1 MADSHWNI
9 KNYSC
14 FWPLRWSP
22 VICSWPYVSGYGY
35 MNVVEPNAANPKL
48 KEFDDARDFVDFLVS
63 GTNAMAVIVGI
74 RADGPC
80 KTCRWPKHSW
90 ATIPASIHTS
100 RTNTGPDGTFTD
112 ADVEDMVK
120 FPLITMEKWQG
131 TDATDASGK
140 RVFIWEEDAWINSAK
155 KLKAKNPDVSVE
167 IQRLPCF
174 KMLLI
179 C

>member
-1 MADSHWNI
+1 
-9 KNYSC
+9 
-14 FWPLRWSP
+14 
-22 VICSWPYVSGYGY
+22 
-35 MNVVEPNAANPKL
+35 
-48 KEFDDARDFVDFLVS
+48 
-63 GTNAMAVIVGI
+63 
-74 RADGPC
+74 
-80 KTCRWPKHSW
+80 
-90 ATIPASIHTS
+90 
-100 RTNTGPDGTFTD
+100 
-112 ADVEDMVK
+112 MVK

-167 IQRLPCF
+167 IQRRLCF